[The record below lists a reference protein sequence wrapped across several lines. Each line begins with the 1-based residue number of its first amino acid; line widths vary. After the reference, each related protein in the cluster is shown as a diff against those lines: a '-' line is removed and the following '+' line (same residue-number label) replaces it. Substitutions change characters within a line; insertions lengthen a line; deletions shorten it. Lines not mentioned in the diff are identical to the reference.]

1 MNTKNFGNGY
11 VGIKINSISEIM
23 KYNALKEIFSIW
35 SDDEDTSLEDDIE
48 VMDDDGNVTE
58 REPTENEKIERI
70 LEAFNNGTV
79 LYAVFHL
86 DCGRVFSDL
95 PTTFQSK
102 YAVGQKVFIMMDNRI
117 VSGRIVLIS
126 LSDYEDDKKL
136 YVDYHSR
143 DIGERIY
150 NIVST
155 NLCPTSYRNYYSFS
169 ERDRIERCLKAA
181 LNNNYVVLEID
192 RNYVSRR
199 LGDIFSSKE
208 ELVKHLM
215 EQ

>member
-1 MNTKNFGNGY
+1 M
-11 VGIKINSISEIM
+11 
-23 KYNALKEIFSIW
+23 
-35 SDDEDTSLEDDIE
+35 
-48 VMDDDGNVTE
+48 
-58 REPTENEKIERI
+58 R
-70 LEAFNNGTV
+70 
-79 LYAVFHL
+79 
-86 DCGRVFSDL
+86 
-95 PTTFQSK
+95 
-102 YAVGQKVFIMMDNRI
+102 DNKI

-181 LNNNYVVLEID
+181 LNNNYVILEID
-192 RNYVSRR
+192 RNYVSKR
-199 LGDIFSSKE
+199 LGDILFKRRTCQTFNGTIIMNVIRVTGNTKNRIDAIFTGSKYLFFSPDFGLVAIATRISMDENCSYFNVELTEQIKPKLIYKVVEKE
-208 ELVKHLM
+208 EASIKRICQFNCINLGEMPQHTLPYVIDLTL
-215 EQ
+215 ERR

>member
-1 MNTKNFGNGY
+1 MNTKDFGNGY

-23 KYNALKEIFSIW
+23 KYNALKEQFSIW
-35 SDDEDTSLEDDIE
+35 NEYEGTFDDDVE
-48 VMDDDGNVTE
+48 VTDDDGNVTE
-58 REPTENEKIERI
+58 REPTENEKIERY
-70 LEAFNNGTV
+70 LEAFNNGIV
-79 LYAVFHL
+79 LYAVFQL

-102 YAVGQKVFIMMDNRI
+102 YAIGQQVFIMMDNKI
-117 VSGRIVLIS
+117 VSGRIVFIS

-136 YVDYHSR
+136 YVDYRSR
-143 DIGERIY
+143 DIGEKIY
-150 NIVST
+150 NIVSA
-155 NLCPTSYRNYYSFS
+155 NLCPTRYLNYYSFS
-169 ERDRIERCLKAA
+169 ERDRIERNLKVA
-181 LNNNYVVLEID
+181 LNKNYVILEID
-192 RNYVSRR
+192 RNYVSRS